1 MKKPSVFQT
10 ALFALLVFAGACVTV
25 NIYFPAAQVQKAAE
39 QIVDEV
45 YQGGVLPDVQTGK
58 IAPVLKRFLA
68 LVGPAS
74 AHAQDSQAAT
84 SVSNASIRV
93 EKDIITA
100 NHEQLKPHYQS
111 GAVGI
116 QNDGY
121 ITVRST
127 QGLAIRDVAT
137 LRRLVDA
144 DNQARKR
151 LYAAVAQALEIEPGE
166 LDKVAAIFADQ
177 WREKAPSGWWI
188 QDGQGNWSAKP

>member
-1 MKKPSVFQT
+1 MKKHSIIKT
-10 ALFALLVFAGACVTV
+10 GLFALLVFAGACVTV

-39 QIVDEV
+39 RIVDEV
-45 YQGGVLPDVQTGK
+45 YQGEIRQDAETGG
-58 IAPVLKRFLA
+58 IAPLLHNLLA
-68 LVGPAS
+68 LLGPTS
-74 AHAQDSQAAT
+74 AHAQEGQDAT
-84 SVSNASIRV
+84 SVSNASIRA
-93 EKDIITA
+93 EKDIIAA

-116 QNDGY
+116 QSDGY

-127 QGLAIRDVAT
+127 EGLAIRDVAT

-151 LYAAVAQALEIEPGE
+151 LYAAVAQALNIEAGE
-166 LDKVAAIFADQ
+166 VDRVAKIFADQ

-188 QDGQGNWSAKP
+188 QDNQGNWKQQQ